1 MKRVIIVILIL
12 IVAGTVGFYTYNE
25 FRVREIVYVGDYE
38 SNSDRNRHAVKR
50 LYSSDV
56 DFDAYNA
63 KLENLISL
71 EFTEEEVLKA
81 ALESGEPEFYPA
93 FHTSVFRESNE
104 DNFFILRSQVIQ
116 ELAFGQERANFRVSN
131 LRLEVISNGVTIDE
145 VLAESLDTMNN
156 TQIEVPLMNEEGTG
170 MTVDLK
176 NYGDTE
182 IIFNGNEGMIV
193 LQYVFDVE
201 SVSVFPTTV
210 LTDCFIRINVTV
222 GEGED
227 GRISAIYSIDDASTV
242 EEYINGDDSEEGEAT
257 EEEGEATEEGEAPAE
272 EGEAPAEEGGAAE
285 EGAEPEA
292 A

>member
-12 IVAGTVGFYTYNE
+12 LVIGTVGFYTYNE

-38 SNSDRNRHAVKR
+38 SETDRNRHAVKR

-56 DFDAYNA
+56 DFDAYNE
-63 KLENLISL
+63 KLERLISL

-93 FHTSVFRESNE
+93 FHTSVYRESNE
-104 DNFFILRSQVIQ
+104 DEFFTLRSKVIQ
-116 ELAFGQERANFRVSN
+116 ELAEGQERTNFRISN
-131 LRLEVISNGVTIDE
+131 LRLEVITNGVIIDE
-145 VLAESLDTMNN
+145 IRAESQDIMSN
-156 TQIEVPLMNEEGTG
+156 TAIETPLVNEAGTG

-182 IIFNGNEGMIV
+182 IEFNGISGMIV

-222 GEGED
+222 GEDEN
-227 GRISAIYSIDDASTV
+227 GRLIAEYSIDKASTV
-242 EEYINGDDSEEGEAT
+242 EEYIEGGEAAEGDGTAEGGEAAEGEGTA
-257 EEEGEATEEGEAPAE
+257 EVEEAPEAE
-272 EGEAPAEEGGAAE
+272 SAET
-285 EGAEPEA
+285 EA

>member
-38 SNSDRNRHAVKR
+38 SSRDRNKHAVKR

-56 DFDAYNA
+56 DFDAYNS

-81 ALESGEPEFYPA
+81 ALESGTPEFYPA

-104 DNFFILRSQVIQ
+104 DEFFVLRSKVVQ
-116 ELAFGQERANFRVSN
+116 EMAFGQERANFRIAN
-131 LRLEVISNGVTIDE
+131 LRLEVITTGVVIDE
-145 VLAESLDTMNN
+145 VIAESLDIMNN
-156 TQIEVPLMNEEGTG
+156 TKIEVPLMNEAGTG

-182 IIFNGNEGMIV
+182 IVFNGREGMIV
-193 LQYVFDVE
+193 LQYIFDVE
-201 SVSVFPTTV
+201 SDSVFPTTV
-210 LTDCFIRINVTV
+210 LTDCFIRVNVTV
-222 GEGED
+222 GEDED
-227 GRISAIYSIDDASTV
+227 GRIAAVYSIDDASTV
-242 EEYINGDDSEEGEAT
+242 EEYINGDESEGGEETPVEGD
-257 EEEGEATEEGEAPAE
+257 APAE
-272 EGEAPAEEGGAAE
+272 EEPTAEEVPGDAP
-285 EGAEPEA
+285 AEPEA

>member
-1 MKRVIIVILIL
+1 MKRVIIVILIIL
-12 IVAGTVGFYTYNE
+12 VIGTVGFYTYNE

-38 SNSDRNRHAVKR
+38 SSSDRNRHAVKR

-56 DFDAYNA
+56 DFEAYNA
-63 KLENLISL
+63 KLERLISL

-93 FHTSVFRESNE
+93 FHTSVFRENSE
-104 DNFFILRSQVIQ
+104 DEFFILRSKVIQ
-116 ELAFGQERANFRVSN
+116 ELAFGQERTNFRVTN

-145 VLAESLDTMNN
+145 VIAESQDTFNN
-156 TQIEVPLMNEEGTG
+156 TEIEVPLMNEEGTG

-182 IIFNGNEGMIV
+182 IVFNGTEGMVV

-210 LTDCFIRINVTV
+210 LTDCFIRINVNV
-222 GEGED
+222 GNGED
-227 GRISAIYSIDDASTV
+227 GRIAAVYSIDKASTV
-242 EEYINGDDSEEGEAT
+242 EEYINGEAEEG
-257 EEEGEATEEGEAPAE
+257 
-272 EGEAPAEEGGAAE
+272 GEAPAEEGGAAAEDGEAPAE
-285 EGAEPEA
+285 EVVGEIPAEPEA